1 MELELRPEQQLI
13 VEAEGNV
20 IVTAGAGAGKTLTL
34 VRKVIYDIERSSD
47 YRRVAAITFTLK
59 AAQQIKDRLPKEATG
74 HFIST
79 NNQFAMREIIP
90 FFEDAYGIA
99 PKGELQPDY
108 VTKLNTWDEL
118 FALVCE
124 TGRVAKYANQ
134 KKNFIFEL
142 ATQIIRSSEACR
154 LFLQAKYFKIFV
166 DEYQDCDIDM
176 HNFFMCLCKELSI
189 THFLVGDL
197 KQFIY
202 GWKGAQRESF
212 ERLLQDDDF
221 AKYRLDENFR
231 CCQQIQ
237 NFANLLY
244 PNEMSHLYKACELN
258 GEVMVANT
266 CAANM
271 YPDVIQALNSDT
283 RFAVLRRSNAAA
295 QRSAEQLAM
304 HSCQCQYIKTPAVS
318 EIYTKDGWLYYELA
332 RYYILPELS
341 EYDIMRM
348 APEELQDER
357 TADALRALLETVP
370 KNSPLE
376 ADLRLVAIK
385 TLSLFGYT
393 PSDKNIQL
401 FIADVLNHEMHPAF
415 HPEDCSSVAMTI
427 HSAKGAAFDQVI
439 LFGDD
444 FKSWTMEDIDLLY
457 VAATRAKKRLII
469 VTTDTPSAFG
479 YGYCNLLKKSNH
491 HWPEVFSLLHPT
503 P

>member
-13 VEAEGNV
+13 VEAAGNV
-20 IVTAGAGAGKTLTL
+20 IVTAAAGTGKTLTL
-34 VRKVIYDIERSSD
+34 VRKVIYDIERNDD

-59 AAQQIKDRLPKEATG
+59 AAQEIKDRLPKEAAG

-79 NNQFAMREIIP
+79 NNQFAIREIIP
-90 FFEDAYGIA
+90 FFEDAFGIA

-108 VTKLNTWDEL
+108 DTKLNTWDEL

-124 TGRVAKYANQ
+124 TGRVAKYVNL

-142 ATQIIRSSEACR
+142 ATQIIKASEACR
-154 LFLQAKYFKIFV
+154 LFLQAKYFKIYV

-189 THFLVGDL
+189 HHFLVGDL

-221 AKYRLDENFR
+221 EKYRLDENFR

-244 PNEMSHLYKACELN
+244 PNEMSCLYKECELN
-258 GEVMVANT
+258 GEVIVVNT
-266 CAANM
+266 CTGKV
-271 YPDVIQALNSDT
+271 YPDIIQTLNSGT
-283 RFAVLRRSNAAA
+283 QFAVLRRSNDSA
-295 QRSAEQLAM
+295 QHSAGQLTM
-304 HSCQCQYIKTPAVS
+304 NGFECQYIKTPAVC

-332 RYYILPELS
+332 RYYILSGTS
-341 EYDIMRM
+341 EYDIMRK

-357 TADALRALLETVP
+357 TVDTLRTLLETVP
-370 KNSPLE
+370 KNRPIE
-376 ADLRLVAIK
+376 ADLRLVATKI
-385 TLSLFGYT
+385 LSLFGYS

-401 FIADVLNHEMHPAF
+401 FVADVLNHEMHPAF
-415 HPEDCSSVAMTI
+415 HPEDYPSVAMTI

-444 FKSWTMEDIDLLY
+444 FKFWTIEDIDLLY
-457 VAATRAKKRLII
+457 VAATRAKKKLII

-479 YGYCNLLKKSNH
+479 SGYCKLLKESKH
-491 HWPEVFSLLHPT
+491 HWSEVFSLLHPT